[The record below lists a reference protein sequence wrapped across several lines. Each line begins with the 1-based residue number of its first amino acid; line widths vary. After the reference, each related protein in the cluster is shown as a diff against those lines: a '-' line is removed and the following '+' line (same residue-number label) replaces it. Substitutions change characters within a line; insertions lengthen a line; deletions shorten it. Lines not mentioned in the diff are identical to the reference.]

1 MKLCFCNTAEPI
13 CLAEARNLEDTF
25 SLEFLRRDWTKMA
38 DQDVSLNE
46 QFRKRIAGYMK
57 VILICN
63 SCKLVLSIGAL
74 VVAIMMTVNFPS
86 IAAYYHVFPLAGA
99 SVTIFASAAVVY
111 VFISEERKE
120 HFISNVNLYLVGTTA
135 GEIPMAIAFAVNLHY
150 ISTSYLDNTL
160 AVVYAGI
167 YAPISSC
174 IVGTSIWMQRVK
186 AVKWLMLTSSVRN
199 TASATADR
207 FPPGYGFSTSSP
219 SV

>member
-1 MKLCFCNTAEPI
+1 
-13 CLAEARNLEDTF
+13 
-25 SLEFLRRDWTKMA
+25 MA

-57 VILICN
+57 VILIFIDWSSGRCN
-63 SCKLVLSIGAL
+63 YDDSKLSLHSSILSRVSVGRCFS
-74 VVAIMMTVNFPS
+74 VVNEATDQIT
-86 IAAYYHVFPLAGA
+86 YKTL
-99 SVTIFASAAVVY
+99 TIFASAAVVY